1 MHGGRPHGVFEVV
14 PKDITRHVPPDPDP
28 GNNILL
34 ELSPNHDHSN
44 GASDRCAE
52 NADTAVP
59 DPESSYQSISNR
71 KGGRYRCGSIEK
83 LLGVVFNSR
92 ESGHGRVNHRNKAE
106 RSESSRIQQLKV
118 GQRNKAEWIRPY
130 PAPQE
135 ENHPMLSIQR
145 RVNAIHRVS
154 GDNRASLRSI
164 VLRILSNKA
173 RQEHRQPYLGPQAET
188 TALPMHTRRVP
199 ARGKGSGPT
208 YARGRSV
215 ACVKKHEGNRA
226 NIGVSNYLSE
236 YTMACARK

>member
-1 MHGGRPHGVFEVV
+1 MQGCHPHDVFEVV
-14 PKDITRHVPPDPDP
+14 PNAIISHVPPDPNP
-28 GNNILL
+28 GEYMLL
-34 ELSPNHDHSN
+34 ELLSNHDHSN
-44 GASDRCAE
+44 GGSDRYGE
-52 NADTAVP
+52 NADTTVP
-59 DPESSYQSISNR
+59 DPEASYHSSSHR
-71 KGGRYRCGSIEK
+71 KWGRYRCGSIEK

-173 RQEHRQPYLGPQAET
+173 RQEHRQPYLGP
-188 TALPMHTRRVP
+188 
-199 ARGKGSGPT
+199 
-208 YARGRSV
+208 
-215 ACVKKHEGNRA
+215 
-226 NIGVSNYLSE
+226 
-236 YTMACARK
+236 